1 MSQCYDTPSSN
12 NEWEYH
18 RAAQDFI
25 KLKSHQE
32 STVCSREKNLRE
44 ARKNSLQLN
53 SNNYASTPLGENTPI

>member
-32 STVCSREKNLRE
+32 STVCSREKNLKE
-44 ARKNSLQLN
+44 ARKNSLQ
-53 SNNYASTPLGENTPI
+53 